1 MREPGPIRRRQLVLP
16 RALEWFVP
24 EAIESM
30 GRSAV
35 QRAIVLILLC
45 PILFVAALVPAAAQ
59 LLSETMSPVDMLVC
73 AVASGVFLVTP
84 FVLRLSGSPN
94 LAAAVLV
101 GGTLSVAAI
110 PAYFQQGLGSVLSVW
125 FALAPMIGI
134 YLLGVARGIPVA
146 MLGAGIYTFLFV
158 FADPLASPFP
168 ASYFRSETSS
178 FRYLN
183 LMMAL
188 FVTSS
193 FGVFHE
199 VTVRRYERDR
209 EELESQVRH
218 RQKLETT
225 GLMAGGI
232 AHDFNNILVSI
243 LGNASLLLEEERD
256 PERRRLLEPIEKAA
270 LRARELVDHMLAY
283 AGQAA
288 AEVTATSMNEVVE
301 EVKVLLGPG
310 VRGATAVHYRLSESL
325 PLIAADPGQLQQVVL
340 NLVTNALEAS
350 GETGGRVDVRTGVRD
365 CEASE
370 LARSLLGGRLSPGSF
385 VFVEIQDRGAGLARD
400 ELDTIFDP
408 FYSTKDQGR
417 GLGLSS
423 VFGIVRS
430 HRGAI
435 QVESQPG
442 EGSSFRVLFPPV
454 SASHETSRVDSNEL
468 VGPELG
474 GGRVLVVDDEPNV
487 RDFASLVLR
496 RAGFEVVVAPEGASA
511 IRLLDNAAE
520 SFDLVILD
528 RTMPGVDGPA
538 VLKHLAESGMAV
550 PVILS
555 SGHVGEDESA
565 LSLSGAVRGILRKPY
580 LPRELLRM
588 TSEVLSEDA

>member
-24 EAIESM
+24 ETIESM

-35 QRAIVLILLC
+35 QRTIVLILLC

-59 LLSETMSPVDMLVC
+59 LLSATMSPVDMLVC
-73 AVASGVFLVTP
+73 FVASGVFLLTP

-94 LAAAVLV
+94 IAAAVLI

-110 PAYFQQGLGSVLSVW
+110 PAYFQQGLASVLSVW

-134 YLLGVARGIPVA
+134 YLLGVTRGISVA
-146 MLGAGIYTFLFV
+146 LLGAGIYTFLFV
-158 FADPLASPFP
+158 FADSTASPFP
-168 ASYFRSETSS
+168 ESYFRSETSS

-243 LGNASLLLEEERD
+243 LGNASLLLEEERN

-270 LRARELVDHMLAY
+270 LRARDLVDHMLAY
-283 AGQAA
+283 AGQGA
-288 AEVTATSMNEVVE
+288 AEVRATSMNAVVE

-310 VRGATAVHYRLSESL
+310 VRGATAVHYELVTGL
-325 PLIAADPGQLQQVVL
+325 PRIAADPGQLQQVVL

-350 GETGGRVDVRTGVRD
+350 AEDGGRVDVRTGVRD
-365 CEASE
+365 CDGSE
-370 LARSLLGGRLSPGSF
+370 LARSLLGGRLPAGRY
-385 VFVEIQDRGAGLARD
+385 VFVEIQDRGAGLQRD

-435 QVESQPG
+435 QVDSQPG
-442 EGSSFRVLFPPV
+442 EGSSFRVLFPPINADRD
-454 SASHETSRVDSNEL
+454 ASRGAPGEL
-468 VGPELG
+468 RAPELG

-538 VLKHLAESGMAV
+538 VLKHLAEVGSTV

-555 SGHVGEDESA
+555 SGHISDDEGA
-565 LSLSGAVRGILRKPY
+565 LGVHGAVRGILRKPY
-580 LPRELLRM
+580 LPRELLRRV
-588 TSEVLSEDA
+588 SEVLYDGV